1 MAIEIL
7 LIGDVAAATRR
18 LNELRLRGFAT
29 WLATTEA
36 ELTWLIEKAT
46 ARPSHAIVDLS
57 AESSERAWVLRS
69 RAAVAALAHLP
80 TILIGAQPDERRH
93 FSNVVATFPTS
104 PDIEELLAA
113 LRRVAT

>member
-7 LIGDVAAATRR
+7 LIGDVAAATTR

-36 ELTWLIEKAT
+36 ELAWLLEKAS

-57 AESSERAWVLRS
+57 TENPDRAWMLGS
-69 RAAVAALAHLP
+69 RAAVATLAHLP
-80 TILIGAQPDERRH
+80 TILIGARSDERRH
-93 FSNVVATFPTS
+93 FSQVIASYESS
-104 PDIEELLAA
+104 PDTDELIRA
-113 LRRVAT
+113 LRAAT